1 MQFLPE
7 IACLK
12 YLERRLEIFPTPQ
25 AVNQQSAVG
34 WLSRLTVADG
44 LLGLVL
50 IAAAIMRFVS
60 LGALP
65 LSNAEATEAL
75 AVWQFWQPGTAVL
88 PISPAYF
95 SLTSPLTQLFG
106 FSDAVMRFIPA
117 LFGLGLIGLPWLL
130 RHRLGTQGALVT
142 AVLLAISPLNTVIS
156 RTAGGDSIAIFA
168 LLLLF
173 TAYIRYQ
180 ETAASRWLYTLFAAL
195 GLGMASS
202 ALFYSGLFT
211 LFITWF
217 IHSRLGLSLFVAGWH
232 VRPTEINWRK
242 GTAVG
247 AAILIGLSSFFLL
260 LPAGLGASARLLGS
274 WFQQFGGTLT
284 LDSLLAFARYE
295 PALILLGLIAT
306 GWAIWRNQPLALFNV
321 YWLSSGLILLLLQR
335 DFLSNALLLTLPT
348 ALLIGMWSNSMWQ
361 RRWDWLSGGVA
372 VLGLTSALIL
382 LVNVA
387 RMGRVVQQNP
397 QEGSGYLI
405 LILALVL
412 FVGVILYFVATED
425 ATAVYQGLLLGI
437 LAFFL
442 FYQWGTGWW
451 MGQQAANDPRERWVS
466 SGTDPAIFE
475 LSDTMRTLS
484 RQLAN
489 SDTQLEIATI
499 IDAPALNWYLR
510 NFSQLTQ
517 ITTLPLIP
525 TEQVIITAESAESP
539 LAAGY
544 SGTDFAIH
552 RTKPTL
558 PDTPSETAVYD
569 TFRWWFFH
577 DSTAVAPVERA
588 IIWVRADLVTGQP

>member
-1 MQFLPE
+1 MSQTSGE
-7 IACLK
+7 K
-12 YLERRLEIFPTPQ
+12 VEIFPTPQ

>member
-1 MQFLPE
+1 
-7 IACLK
+7 
-12 YLERRLEIFPTPQ
+12 LEIFPTPQ
-25 AVNQQSAVG
+25 AINKQSPIG

-44 LLGLVL
+44 LLGLIL
-50 IAAAIMRFVS
+50 IAAAIIRFTTLS
-60 LGALP
+60 TLP
-65 LSNAEATEAL
+65 LSDAEATEAL
-75 AVWQFWQPGTAVL
+75 AVWQFWQPGTAAL
-88 PISPAYF
+88 SISPAYF

-106 FSDAVMRFIPA
+106 FSDTIMRFIPA
-117 LFGLGLIGLPWLL
+117 LFGLGLIGLPWFL

-142 AVLLAISPLNTVIS
+142 AVLLAISPLNTVTS

-173 TAYIRYQ
+173 IAFIRYQ

-195 GLGMASS
+195 GLGLSSS
-202 ALFYSGLFT
+202 AVFYSGFFT
-211 LFITWF
+211 LLLAWL

-232 VRPTEINWRK
+232 VRPTETNWRT

-247 AAILIGLSSFFLL
+247 AAVLILLSSFFLL
-260 LPAGLGASARLLGS
+260 LPAGLGATAKLFGS

-284 LDSLLAFARYE
+284 LNPLLALVRYE
-295 PALILLGLIAT
+295 PVLIIFGVLAI
-306 GWAIWRNQPLALFNV
+306 GWAIWQNHPLALLAV
-321 YWLSSGLILLLLQR
+321 YWLSSSLILLLLQR
-335 DFLSNALLLTLPT
+335 DFLSNALLLTLPA
-348 ALLIGMWSNSMWQ
+348 ALLIGLFANAVWQ

-372 VLGLTSALIL
+372 VLGLVSSLIL
-382 LVNVA
+382 LVNLA
-387 RMGRVVQQNP
+387 RMGRIVQQNP

-405 LILALVL
+405 LILTLVL

-489 SDTQLEIATI
+489 SDTQLEIATT

-510 NFSQLTQ
+510 NFSQLKQ

-525 TEQVIITAESAESP
+525 TDQVIITSGNAESP

-544 SGTDFAIH
+544 SGTDFAIR
-552 RTKPTL
+552 RTNYLP

-577 DSTAVAPVERA
+577 DATAVAPVERA